1 MAVIGAQ
8 RWRLVLVSSTME
20 RLVMPSF
27 NFGPDSVGMAY
38 WQDLFSMLGF
48 GEGEDR
54 EIEKREECQSM
65 GMRFG
70 GRRRLV
76 LHLSGFGKDFF
87 LRLCFFFFFFGF
99 RKVFLFVFMFIYLFF
114 KYCADVENYGSFK
127 SFSFIYRIYRL

>member
-8 RWRLVLVSSTME
+8 RWRSVLVSSTME
-20 RLVMPSF
+20 RPVMPSF
-27 NFGPDSVGMAY
+27 NFGPDSLGMAS

-54 EIEKREECQSM
+54 EIEKREERQSM
-65 GMRFG
+65 GMCFG

-87 LRLCFFFFFFGF
+87 FFAFMFFFFWFQ
-99 RKVFLFVFMFIYLFF
+99 
-114 KYCADVENYGSFK
+114 K
-127 SFSFIYRIYRL
+127 SFSFCVYVYLFI

>member
-1 MAVIGAQ
+1 
-8 RWRLVLVSSTME
+8 ME

-27 NFGPDSVGMAY
+27 NFGPDSVGMAS

-48 GEGEDR
+48 GEREDR

-87 LRLCFFFFFFGF
+87 LRLCFFFFFLVSEKFF
-99 RKVFLFVFMFIYLFF
+99 FLCLCLFIYF
-114 KYCADVENYGSFK
+114 KILC
-127 SFSFIYRIYRL
+127 

>member
-1 MAVIGAQ
+1 MAVIAAQ
-8 RWRLVLVSSTME
+8 RWRSVLVSSTME
-20 RLVMPSF
+20 RSVMPSF
-27 NFGPDSVGMAY
+27 NFGPDNVGMAS

-54 EIEKREECQSM
+54 EIEKREERQSM

-87 LRLCFFFFFFGF
+87 FCVYVFFFWFQ
-99 RKVFLFVFMFIYLFF
+99 
-114 KYCADVENYGSFK
+114 K
-127 SFSFIYRIYRL
+127 SFSFCVYVYLFIFKILC